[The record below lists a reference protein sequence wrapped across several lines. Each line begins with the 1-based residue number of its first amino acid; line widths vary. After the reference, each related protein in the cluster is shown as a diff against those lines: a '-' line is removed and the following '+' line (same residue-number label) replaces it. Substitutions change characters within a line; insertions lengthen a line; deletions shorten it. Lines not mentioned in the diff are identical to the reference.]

1 MPKPHLPIKQWAL
14 HGDSITLKQET
25 FQIITKNYPNSFL
38 YMKVQ
43 VKNHFSSEFLENIA
57 ILLSRIDRR
66 TGREHHQENLTVIN
80 VQAANSRASK
90 YIKEKKDNIKGK
102 GRKVCNFHTR

>member
-1 MPKPHLPIKQWAL
+1 MPKPHLPIKHWAL
-14 HGDSITLKQET
+14 HGDSVTLKQES

-38 YMKVQ
+38 YIKVQ
-43 VKNHFSSEFLENIA
+43 VKNHFSSEFFENIA
-57 ILLSRIDRR
+57 ILPSGIDRR
-66 TGREHHQENLTVIN
+66 TGRGCHQENLTVIN